1 MATFKTTEAI
11 GIREDLSDVIFNIS
25 PEDTPFQ
32 SNIGREKCSNTY
44 FEWQVDELAQV
55 DLDNNVAEGADVSTF
70 EEVEPTVRLGNHTQI
85 SRKEI
90 KIANTLET
98 VTKAG
103 RRSEVAYQLAKRSA
117 ELKRDIEAIALS
129 NQAAVAGVTRKTAA
143 ILSWLRTNTNY
154 GTDGADPAAPT
165 NGTPLGGRT
174 HGTQRDFTEA
184 MLKDVVQDCWREGA
198 SPKILMVGPS
208 NKQTVSSFAGIA
220 AQRYNA
226 TGAKPSTIIAAADI
240 YVSDFGNL
248 SVVPNR
254 FQRQGDAFVLDPEYA
269 SMVYLRPYKQ
279 EKLAK
284 TGDNE
289 KRMLIVEWGLKIKQE
304 KAHGLITDLTP
315 SACVGTTDSC
325 VDSGSASA

>member
-1 MATFKTTEAI
+1 MTAFKTTDAI
-11 GIREDLSDVIFNIS
+11 GIREDLSDVIHQIS
-25 PEDTPFQ
+25 PETTPFQ
-32 SNIGREKCSNTY
+32 SNIGRETCSNTFY
-44 FEWQVDELAQV
+44 EWQVDELAQV
-55 DLDNNVAEGADVSTF
+55 DLDNNVAEGADISAF
-70 EEVEPTVRLGNHTQI
+70 EEIVPTVRNGNFTQI

-90 KIANTLET
+90 KIANTLES

-103 RRSEVAYQLAKRSA
+103 RRSEVAYQLAKKSA

-129 NQAAVAGVTRKTAA
+129 NQAGVSGVTRKTAA
-143 ILSWLRTNTNY
+143 ILSWLRTNTSL
-154 GTDGADPAAPT
+154 GDDGADPAAPT
-165 NGTPLGGRT
+165 NGTPLAGRT

-184 MLKDVVQDCWREGA
+184 MLQDVVQQCFREGA
-198 SPKILMVGPS
+198 NPRILMVGPS
-208 NKQTVSSFAGIA
+208 NKQSVSAFTGIA

-226 TGAKPSTIIAAADI
+226 TGAKPSTIIAAADV

-289 KRMLIVEWGLKIKQE
+289 KRMLITEWGLKIKQE

-325 VDSGSASA
+325 SDSGSAGP